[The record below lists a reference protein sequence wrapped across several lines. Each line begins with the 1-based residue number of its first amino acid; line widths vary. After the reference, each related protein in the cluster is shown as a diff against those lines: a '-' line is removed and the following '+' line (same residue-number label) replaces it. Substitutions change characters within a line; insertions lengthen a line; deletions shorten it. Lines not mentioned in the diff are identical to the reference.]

1 LSKLVFN
8 FTLTAFAVLAT
19 SANAETRCTSSGYYL
34 GSGGGQTVCNTYEPQ
49 RPAPKLERQVRAEA
63 AEREAKIAKW
73 EAFCQPTKKIDSDGM
88 VRLTYAH
95 KG

>member
-1 LSKLVFN
+1 LFKPVFN

-34 GSGGGQTVCNTYEPQ
+34 GSGGGQTACNTHEPQ
-49 RPAPKLERQVRAEA
+49 RAASKLEWELRAEA
-63 AEREAKIAKW
+63 VERDAKIAKW
-73 EAFCQPTKKIDSDGM
+73 EAFCQPTKKTDSDGM